1 MKQVSIDRLNT
12 VKGVFDTFA
21 KVGAVKP
28 SHSEMMEMASVY
40 KEEFNREVNMYCS
53 ACVIEMIQILYNSL
67 ERAEKT
73 KPTEVKSEVK
83 PKPKRK

>member
-12 VKGVFDTFA
+12 VRGVFDTFK

-53 ACVIEMIQILYNSL
+53 ACVIEMITTLHNSL
-67 ERAEKT
+67 VRAEKIA
-73 KPTEVKSEVK
+73 PVEVKEKVK
-83 PKPKRK
+83 PKAKRK